1 MYRSRVIPVLLCNIE
16 GSLVKTKQFKK
27 PVYVGDPINAVKIF
41 NDKEVDELIFL
52 DITAT
57 AQGRK
62 PNLNYIKDVATEA
75 FMPLCYG
82 GGLQHLEDISAV
94 IKCGIEKVCINSY
107 LSQDINLLSKCADKF
122 GSSATVASIDV
133 KKDFWG
139 KYRVVVRNGEKQI
152 SKTPVEFAI
161 EVAAKGAGE
170 IMLNAVDRDGVMNG
184 FDLQL
189 INEISKVVDIPVIA
203 CGGAG
208 TIQHLKEGIEAGAS
222 AVAAGSMFVFQGKHR
237 AVLISYPSQ
246 DELKLVDGKFP
257 L

>member
-1 MYRSRVIPVLLCNIE
+1 MFRSRVIPVLLCNIE

-62 PNLNYIKDVATEA
+62 PNLNYIKDIATEA

-82 GGLQHLEDISAV
+82 GGLQKLEDITAV

-107 LSQDINLLSKCADKF
+107 LSQDINLLRKCADKF

-139 KYRVVVRNGEKQI
+139 KFRVMVRNGEKSLSFSPI
-152 SKTPVEFAI
+152 EFAQ
-161 EVAAKGAGE
+161 EVESKGAGE
-170 IMLNAVDRDGVMNG
+170 IMLNSIDKDGLMRG
-184 FDLQL
+184 FDLNL
-189 INEISKVVDIPVIA
+189 IKEISSAVNIPVIA

-208 TIQHLKEGIEAGAS
+208 TIQHLKEGIDSGAS

-246 DELKLVDGKFP
+246 QELAAINS
-257 L
+257 

>member
-1 MYRSRVIPVLLCNIE
+1 MYQSRVIPVLLCNLE
-16 GSLVKTKQFKK
+16 GSLVKTQKFKK
-27 PVYVGDPINAVKIF
+27 PVYVGDPVNAVKIF

-62 PNLNYIKDVATEA
+62 PNIKYIKEIATEA

-82 GGLQHLEDISAV
+82 GGLNNIDDIRSV
-94 IKCGIEKVCINSY
+94 IKAGIEKVAINSA
-107 LSQDINLLSKCADKF
+107 LEKDSDLITRTADLL
-122 GSSATVASIDV
+122 GSSSTVASIDV

-139 KYRVVVRNGEKQI
+139 KYRVSVRNATKNLSI
-152 SKTPVEFAI
+152 PVLEFAQML
-161 EVAAKGAGE
+161 EAKGAGE
-170 IMLNAVDRDGVMNG
+170 IVLNSVDRDGIMEG
-184 FDLQL
+184 FDLPL
-189 INEISKVVDIPVIA
+189 IEEISSQVGIPVIA

-208 TIQHLKEGIEAGAS
+208 NVTHLRQAIQAGAS

-246 DELKLVDGKFP
+246 QELVGLNS
-257 L
+257 

>member
-1 MYRSRVIPVLLCNIE
+1 MYQSRVIPILLCNLE
-16 GSLVKTKQFKK
+16 GSLVKTQKFKK
-27 PVYVGDPINAVKIF
+27 SVYVGDPVNAVKIF

-62 PNLNYIKDVATEA
+62 PNIKYITEIATEA

-82 GGLQHLEDISAV
+82 GGLNNIDDIRAV
-94 IKCGIEKVCINSY
+94 IKAGIEKVSINSA
-107 LSQDINLLSKCADKF
+107 LEKDPDLITRTADLL
-122 GSSATVASIDV
+122 GSSSTVASIDV

-139 KYRVVVRNGEKQI
+139 KYRVAVRNA
-152 SKTPVEFAI
+152 SKKLSIPVLEFAQML
-161 EVAAKGAGE
+161 EAKGAGE
-170 IMLNAVDRDGVMNG
+170 IVLNSVDRDGVMEG
-184 FDLQL
+184 FNLPL
-189 INEISKVVDIPVIA
+189 IEEISSQVGIPVIA

-208 TIQHLKEGIEAGAS
+208 NVTHLRQAIQAGAS

-246 DELKLVDGKFP
+246 EELMKLNT
-257 L
+257 

>member
-1 MYRSRVIPVLLCNIE
+1 MYQSRVIPVLLCNLE
-16 GSLVKTKQFKK
+16 GSLVKTQKFKK
-27 PVYVGDPINAVKIF
+27 PVYVGDPVNAVKIF

-62 PNLNYIKDVATEA
+62 PNIKYIKEIATEA

-82 GGLQHLEDISAV
+82 GGLNNIDDIRSV
-94 IKCGIEKVCINSY
+94 IKAGIEKVSINSA
-107 LSQDINLLSKCADKF
+107 LEKDPDLITRTADLL
-122 GSSATVASIDV
+122 GSSSTVASIDV

-139 KYRVVVRNGEKQI
+139 KYRVAVRNAAKNLSI
-152 SKTPVEFAI
+152 PVLEFAQML
-161 EVAAKGAGE
+161 EAKGAGE
-170 IMLNAVDRDGVMNG
+170 IVLNSVDRDGVMEG
-184 FDLQL
+184 FDLPL
-189 INEISKVVDIPVIA
+189 IEEISRQVNIPVIA

-208 TIQHLKEGIEAGAS
+208 NVAHLKQAIDAGAS

-246 DELKLVDGKFP
+246 TELMGLQ
-257 L
+257 